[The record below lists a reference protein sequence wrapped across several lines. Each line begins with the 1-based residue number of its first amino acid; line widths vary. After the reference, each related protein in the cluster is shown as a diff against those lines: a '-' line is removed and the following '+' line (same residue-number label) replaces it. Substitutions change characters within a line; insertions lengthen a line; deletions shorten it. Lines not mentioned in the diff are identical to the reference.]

1 MRFTEIDLQI
11 EAIMWF
17 GVDKNGYIFVC
28 HSSWLPNIPEF
39 VCNNKEETEFL
50 DKYFM
55 KYLEMKDDDWGE
67 SNFYIE
73 KGISYFDGI
82 IEEIPPDKDFELYPY
97 WYRQLGE
104 VKNPLHF
111 AQLPKKIQK
120 IMNFHR
126 MDIDITKTKY
136 FYVEKAK
143 FDNN

>member
-55 KYLEMKDDDWGE
+55 KYLEMKDDDWGYPPVLSEKALYSFGGIVEDEPE
-67 SNFYIE
+67 SKE
-73 KGISYFDGI
+73 
-82 IEEIPPDKDFELYPY
+82 DFKTHPY
-97 WYRQLGE
+97 WYKKWGGAQ
-104 VKNPLHF
+104 NPLHF
-111 AQLPKKIQK
+111 DQLPKKIQK
-120 IMNFHR
+120 IMDSHR
-126 MDIDITKTKY
+126 IDVDITKTDY
-136 FYVEKAK
+136 RNAP
-143 FDNN
+143 